1 MTLLDQLR
9 ILRVPGFVK
18 ALLALLALSLIVLNV
33 YVIFRGLQD
42 QRYDFWV
49 AAGASLLAAIVPALA
64 IIAALVITESGMAAL
79 KRRMQLMLAT
89 EIPSELRFTF
99 EAPSPRLDT
108 ECRPSKLKYRP
119 NRARVECGM
128 YREELWANYKLT
140 ARAADGRAQLAQMRI
155 ELVMQRVNVNLLFTR
170 EIATRRL
177 NLAPTASLEDLG
189 AAFQAAFKHTIAGA
203 CGAGYVFNALP
214 MVRMVD
220 GREELAFVATRA
232 IEAEFVWDPAARLEF
247 IQDLVLMMRSFVNER
262 PDIFDPAP
270 REEQAAAA

>member
-18 ALLALLALSLIVLNV
+18 VLLALLAISLIILNV

-89 EIPSELRFTF
+89 EIPGELRFTF
-99 EAPSPRLDT
+99 EAPSPELDT
-108 ECRPSKLKYRP
+108 DCKPSKLKFRP

-128 YREELWANYKLT
+128 YRDELWANYRLT
-140 ARAADGRAQLAQMRI
+140 ARAADGRAQLARLRI
-155 ELVMQRVNVNLLFTR
+155 ELVMQRVNINLLFSR
-170 EIATRRL
+170 DLAAKRL
-177 NLAPTASLEDLG
+177 KLAPGASVEDLG
-189 AAFQAAFKHTIAGA
+189 AAFEAAFKHTITGA
-203 CGAGYVFNALP
+203 RGAGYGFNALP
-214 MVRMVD
+214 MVRIVE
-220 GREELAFVATRA
+220 GRDELAFVATRA
-232 IEAEFVWDPAARLEF
+232 IEAEFVWDPSARLEF
-247 IQDLVLMMRSFVNER
+247 IQDLVLMIRSFVNER
-262 PDIFDPAP
+262 PDVFDPEEAP
-270 REEQAAAA
+270 LKAAA